1 MPPTL
6 TGDDFPPLSEAIH
19 SISSDQD
26 LHTSAREMSEKGS
39 DAQEEKVSVE
49 EVVAPLK
56 PGELAYGGD
65 EALPPPPT
73 LSAEEEKR
81 LWRKVDMRLM
91 PILTL
96 MYLCSFLDRGNIGEY
111 LLGIGWR

>member
-1 MPPTL
+1 
-6 TGDDFPPLSEAIH
+6 
-19 SISSDQD
+19 
-26 LHTSAREMSEKGS
+26 MSEKGS

-49 EVVAPLK
+49 EVVTPLK